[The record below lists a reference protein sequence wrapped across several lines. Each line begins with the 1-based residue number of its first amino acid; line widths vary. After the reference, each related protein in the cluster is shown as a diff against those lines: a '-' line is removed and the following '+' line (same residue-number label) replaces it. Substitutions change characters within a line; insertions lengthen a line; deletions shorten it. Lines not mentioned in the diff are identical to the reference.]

1 MKEIVILVLS
11 ISLVSVF
18 AGTANAMRSFL
29 NSSGSADVQETALV
43 NVEGECELSPVV
55 YDQPPEDEEDW
66 PGCRD

>member
-11 ISLVSVF
+11 ISMVSAL

-29 NSSGSADVQETALV
+29 NSSDPFDTQETSLV
-43 NVEGECELSPVV
+43 SVEDECELSPVV